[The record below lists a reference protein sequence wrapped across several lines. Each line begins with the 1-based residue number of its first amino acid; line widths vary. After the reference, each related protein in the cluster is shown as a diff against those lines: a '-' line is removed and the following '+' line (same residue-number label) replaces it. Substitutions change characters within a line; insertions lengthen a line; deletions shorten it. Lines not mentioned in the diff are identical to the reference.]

1 MSEYLNTNETRQL
14 LNRSLGQLDQTTLAS
29 LRKAREEALARH
41 AAGEEARW
49 KFGPRR
55 RVAVTW
61 LATLLIMV
69 SVFGGITY
77 YWQQTHDN
85 GDTDVAI
92 LTDDMPVEVY
102 VN

>member
-1 MSEYLNTNETRQL
+1 MSEYLNIEETRQL
-14 LNRSLGQLDQTTLAS
+14 LNRSLGQLDPSTLAS

-41 AAGEEARW
+41 AAEENARW
-49 KFGPRR
+49 NFRTRR
-55 RVAVTW
+55 LAATW
-61 LATLLIMV
+61 LATLLVMI

-85 GDTDVAI
+85 GETDLAI
-92 LTDDMPVEVY
+92 LTDDMPAEVY